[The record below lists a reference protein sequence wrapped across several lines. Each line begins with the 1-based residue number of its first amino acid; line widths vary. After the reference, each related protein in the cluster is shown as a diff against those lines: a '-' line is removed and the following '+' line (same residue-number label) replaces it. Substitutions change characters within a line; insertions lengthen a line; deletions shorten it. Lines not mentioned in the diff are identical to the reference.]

1 MKESNTTYAY
11 LIEHMQN
18 PSFQK
23 IWDIAYDFVH
33 QLPCGLS
40 DELHKSLNR
49 GVDVLDSE
57 PLLQMYIYA
66 FGKMHNA
73 RRTRQTLWGGR
84 TDANPKLSLNDT

>member
-1 MKESNTTYAY
+1 MKESKTAYAY

-18 PSFQK
+18 PTFQK
-23 IWDIAYDFVH
+23 VWDIAYDFIRK
-33 QLPCGLS
+33 LS
-40 DELHKSLNR
+40 GELCDELHESLKR

-73 RRTRQTLWGGR
+73 
-84 TDANPKLSLNDT
+84 KLMHAFNHR